1 MSHRSTAAVYDHS
14 RSKGSARL
22 VLLAMAD
29 EANDQGLLTAYR
41 RSRSWLARKAN
52 VDAGTVRR
60 AIRDLEE
67 LGEIVTL
74 TTGDGRD
81 SSDYRLTLPGLGEG
95 GQDAPPG
102 RAPRTPRG
110 GDTHPQGGPDAPPII
125 PFPPG
130 DPGPTHPSSRSG
142 DAEVPLFDA
151 NELPP
156 PDPEPTFDD
165 FWNVWPYKR
174 GARAEALKA
183 WGPATTRASAASVY
197 AGAVRYAADPNLPPK
212 AEARFVPHAATWLRR
227 DGWTEGPLPPR
238 SGSSARLPVATDRAT
253 TGRVDL

>member
-60 AIRDLEE
+60 AIRELVD
-67 LGEIVTL
+67 LGELEVL
-74 TTGDGRD
+74 ATGDGRD

-95 GQDAPPG
+95 GRDAPPG
-102 RAPRTPRG
+102 EASRAPRG
-110 GDTHPQGGPDAPPII
+110 GEMHPQGGPDAPPII
-125 PFPPG
+125 PFSPG
-130 DPGPTHPSSRSG
+130 DPGPTPPSSPSG
-142 DAEVPLFDA
+142 DALFDA
-151 NELPP
+151 DELTP

-165 FWNVWPYKR
+165 FWTVWPYKR

-183 WGPATTRASAASVY
+183 WTPALTRASASTIV
-197 AGAVRYAADPNLPPK
+197 AGARAYADDPNLPPK

-238 SGSSARLPVATDRAT
+238 TGSSRRMTVANDRAT